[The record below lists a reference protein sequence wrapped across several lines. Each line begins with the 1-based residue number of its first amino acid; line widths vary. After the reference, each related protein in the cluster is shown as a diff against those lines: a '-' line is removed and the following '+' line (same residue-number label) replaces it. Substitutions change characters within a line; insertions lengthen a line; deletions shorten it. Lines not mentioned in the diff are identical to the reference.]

1 MLASAPVSTKL
12 EHRSLQAQS
21 FMADIH
27 AVSIVALDEDRFLLV
42 RRGRAPSAGLYAFPG
57 GRVERGETDEEAA
70 RRELNE
76 ETNLTAARLTALE
89 HMTLEGDHGKRSR
102 LAIFL
107 AESLSGT
114 LQASDDAASAGWYSL
129 DEMRALPITPSTL
142 SVATRLIDNARPLVV
157 PPDSG
162 KMSE

>member
-1 MLASAPVSTKL
+1 M
-12 EHRSLQAQS
+12 
-21 FMADIH
+21 
-27 AVSIVALDEDRFLLV
+27 
-42 RRGRAPSAGLYAFPG
+42 
-57 GRVERGETDEEAA
+57 
-70 RRELNE
+70 RELNE

-89 HMTLEGDHGKRSR
+89 QMTLEGDNGKRYR